1 MVDYIEWLK
10 SAAMKV
16 EELSQN
22 TKFVLKDLFLGTK
35 WNTLQNGEKRELGR
49 QFRYFVDSG
58 KIPNVITIESPKGTA
73 TTYQK
78 K

>member
-22 TKFVLKDLFLGTK
+22 TKFVLKDLFL
-35 WNTLQNGEKRELGR
+35 
-49 QFRYFVDSG
+49 
-58 KIPNVITIESPKGTA
+58 
-73 TTYQK
+73 
-78 K
+78 